1 MSVENYINAY
11 QDDRSP
17 LTSQD
22 IVKGIN
28 GMMLESAELIE
39 KKNAD
44 TPHTFKHLAS
54 LLAEEKMK
62 TMSADEMRSI
72 ATMKRK
78 ISYKEEK
85 G

>member
-1 MSVENYINAY
+1 MN
-11 QDDRSP
+11 
-17 LTSQD
+17 
-22 IVKGIN
+22 GIN
-28 GMMLESAELIE
+28 GMMYESAALIE
-39 KKNAD
+39 KKN

-54 LLAEEKMK
+54 LLAEEKMR